1 MILTLTVIEF
11 KIGMQSKLL
20 FSEKMVQMLSVFR
33 RAPIKPRNRSLLL
46 QGGCYFSSAP
56 DSLVLQVIIY
66 DADPVEWKVLETL
79 RDLVFAGNHLS
90 P

>member
-1 MILTLTVIEF
+1 MLVQHKNFGPDLFYVEIEHLET
-11 KIGMQSKLL
+11 QYH
-20 FSEKMVQMLSVFR
+20 
-33 RAPIKPRNRSLLL
+33 RSLLL

-66 DADPVEWKVLETL
+66 DADPMEWKVLETL